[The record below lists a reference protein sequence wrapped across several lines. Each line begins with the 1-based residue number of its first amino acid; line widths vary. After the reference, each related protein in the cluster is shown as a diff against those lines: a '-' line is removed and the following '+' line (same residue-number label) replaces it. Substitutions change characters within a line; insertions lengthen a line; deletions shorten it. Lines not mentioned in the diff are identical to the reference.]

1 MSTTL
6 RLGEHFEHAY
16 DTHGITEPLVGKVK
30 AKHRQKPT
38 ELAACKPLEKS
49 PALAQ
54 LLKRPHSCKSA
65 RSITGTDA
73 YFDTMKR
80 AALICSLSLAAPLQS
95 APAGALALLCVRV
108 AALQRAGIIAA
119 PSAKE
124 LERVAPQL
132 IRAGDCVLSAGVAL
146 ESQADMLKRLAD
158 RVVAVDVPRKASRS
172 RGELFRSDDV
182 RPLKRAGDVVSVL
195 RADECFDCVVID
207 AAALLGFDLPIDTLV
222 LCEGLRRRQETPPT
236 ILVRSSAL
244 ATLAGR
250 LAAGDDLKRIAR
262 ILRMHDERPSL
273 DNTRIYEAQ
282 PVIVGAR
289 GVREYRNCIDTVVR
303 PGDRVLELG
312 CHFGTTT
319 AMLANAASY
328 ALGIDVGT
336 SIIAKAKEEHPLVDF
351 MVGDAWGVSGLA
363 ALGPWD
369 VVFVDVG
376 GLSGADGTLDALAL
390 ARSLGAALEPRAVV
404 MKSKCLRRLAKSL
417 APSTRLGNVWD
428 HERIEYV

>member
-1 MSTTL
+1 MM
-6 RLGEHFEHAY
+6 HA
-16 DTHGITEPLVGKVK
+16 V
-30 AKHRQKPT
+30 
-38 ELAACKPLEKS
+38 
-49 PALAQ
+49 
-54 LLKRPHSCKSA
+54 
-65 RSITGTDA
+65 
-73 YFDTMKR
+73 
-80 AALICSLSLAAPLQS
+80 LICSVSLAAALH
-95 APAGALALLCVRV
+95 PAGIV
-108 AALQRAGIIAA
+108 AA
-119 PSAKE
+119 PSARE

-132 IRAGDCVLSAGVAL
+132 ISDGDSVLCAGLAL
-146 ESQADMLKRLAD
+146 GSQIEMLKRLAG
-158 RVVAVDVPRKASRS
+158 RVVSVDVPRKESRS
-172 RGELFRSDDV
+172 RRELFQSDAADDV
-182 RPLKRAGDVVSVL
+182 RPLTRAGDVTAAL
-195 RADECFDCVVID
+195 RPDESFDCVVVD
-207 AAALLGFDLPIDTLV
+207 AAALLGFDLPLDTLA
-222 LCEGLRRRQETPPT
+222 LCEGLRRRQPEKPPT

-250 LAAGDDLKRIAR
+250 LAAGDDLNRIAR
-262 ILRMHDERPSL
+262 ILRMHDERPTL

-328 ALGIDVGT
+328 ALGVDVGT
-336 SIIAKAKEEHPLVDF
+336 SIIAKAKEEHPGVDF

-363 ALGPWD
+363 RLGPWD
-369 VVFVDVG
+369 AVFVDVG

-404 MKSKCLRRLAKSL
+404 LKSKCLRQLARTL
-417 APSTRLGNVWD
+417 APSTRLETEWD

>member
-1 MSTTL
+1 MTRAVL
-6 RLGEHFEHAY
+6 LF
-16 DTHGITEPLVGKVK
+16 
-30 AKHRQKPT
+30 
-38 ELAACKPLEKS
+38 
-49 PALAQ
+49 ALS
-54 LLKRPHSCKSA
+54 L
-65 RSITGTDA
+65 T
-73 YFDTMKR
+73 
-80 AALICSLSLAAPLQS
+80 AALHAPKE
-95 APAGALALLCVRV
+95 
-108 AALQRAGIIAA
+108 IIAA
-119 PSAKE
+119 PSARE
-124 LERVAPQL
+124 LERIAPQL
-132 IRAGDCVLSAGVAL
+132 IRDGDNVLGAGLAL
-146 ESQADMLKRLAD
+146 GSQLEMLKRLAN
-158 RVVAVDVPRKASRS
+158 RVVAVDVPRKESRS
-172 RGELFRSDDV
+172 RRELFQSDAADDV
-182 RPLKRAGDVVSVL
+182 RPLMRAGDVTAAL
-195 RADECFDCVVID
+195 RLDENFDCVVID
-207 AAALLGFDLPIDTLV
+207 AAALLGFDLPIDTLA

-262 ILRMHDERPSL
+262 VLRMHDERPSL
-273 DNTRIYEAQ
+273 DETRIYEAQ

-328 ALGIDVGT
+328 ALGVDVGT
-336 SIIAKAKEEHPLVDF
+336 SIIAKAKEEHPGVDF

-363 ALGPWD
+363 RLGPWD
-369 VVFVDVG
+369 AVFVDVG

-390 ARSLGAALEPRAVV
+390 ARSLGAALEPRAIV

-417 APSTRLGNVWD
+417 APSTRLENEWD